1 MESSLDTRVEEAG
14 PLLFTPAQAADLLQ
28 VKESWLRRR
37 AGQRRV
43 PSTALGKHLRFSRA
57 DLERIA
63 ADAARPATGPGTPTR
78 PTRSRPGGRRGTRT
92 QGEHI

>member
-1 MESSLDTRVEEAG
+1 MHTWGEDAG
-14 PLLFTPAQAADLLQ
+14 PLLFTPTQAADLLQ

-63 ADAARPATGPGTPTR
+63 ADAARPATGPGTSTR
-78 PTRSRPGGRRGTRT
+78 PTRSRPGSRRGTRPR
-92 QGEHI
+92 GEHS